1 MLHIKGFG
9 AVKSGGSY
17 HWGERGCGDPGTGLI
32 HTLDTYGGFSGRLPA
47 QMLGLGFASGFLLVV
62 RVALNGKHLI
72 FG

>member
-1 MLHIKGFG
+1 M
-9 AVKSGGSY
+9 
-17 HWGERGCGDPGTGLI
+17 GTGLI